1 MGHEDKDQHPESE
14 PEAGVTR
21 PGSTNLDTLVDQNQ
35 LQFQF
40 TPQPGST
47 TNFDFDLAAEEGQQ
61 SQPLPEI
68 SEKQEDEE
76 IRVLRGW
83 ILLNKGISRRN
94 FYTSW
99 LFVMYLGFILIS
111 FATIEPQFISKE
123 LGVSTESMGETTA
136 LLYLID
142 YSIRM
147 LCALIFGPMIDY
159 FGRKT
164 VMTIGI
170 ILVTLGY
177 TLIPFLST
185 SLFPGYIIGKA
196 FISSGVIA
204 LSMLP
209 FSADY
214 VDNSTKGVMTGVNY
228 GIGFVGGALCG
239 ILLKSLLL
247 LGCSYRVIYWIY
259 APILLFVGFSL
270 RPGIKGGNTYYKTA
284 KPADIEGGEEEQK
297 SKAIDWKAVKKAYK
311 EIPWVPIA
319 VIFGVLGNTD
329 FYIMSTALM
338 IWLKT
343 LLPVS
348 EDPTLIVTTYQVIFF
363 GLSVITTIVCA
374 MKIDKVPHM
383 KMILPMITLAF
394 LGFLIIPFT
403 SDPKGVL
410 LHIFFVIEGLSLP
423 GVFVFST
430 YLSIRY
436 NPSDIRGT
444 LSAIS
449 NAVSFLAAIVILSVG
464 GYLHDYWR
472 SDASFILYGGL
483 LFVTLFVVIVIFL
496 RTRKYNVKPNDGE
509 MIELARAT
517 RQT

>member
-1 MGHEDKDQHPESE
+1 
-14 PEAGVTR
+14 
-21 PGSTNLDTLVDQNQ
+21 
-35 LQFQF
+35 
-40 TPQPGST
+40 
-47 TNFDFDLAAEEGQQ
+47 
-61 SQPLPEI
+61 
-68 SEKQEDEE
+68 
-76 IRVLRGW
+76 
-83 ILLNKGISRRN
+83 
-94 FYTSW
+94 
-99 LFVMYLGFILIS
+99 
-111 FATIEPQFISKE
+111 
-123 LGVSTESMGETTA
+123 MGETTA
-136 LLYLID
+136 MLYLID
-142 YSIRM
+142 YSIR
-147 LCALIFGPMIDY
+147 LVCALMFGPMIDY
-159 FGRKT
+159 FGRKF

-170 ILVTLGY
+170 ILVTLGF
-177 TLIPFLST
+177 TLVPFLSY
-185 SLFPGYIIGKA
+185 SLFPGYVIGKA
-196 FISSGVIA
+196 FISAGVIA

-214 VDNSTKGVMTGVNY
+214 IDNSTKGVMTGVNY
-228 GIGFVGGALCG
+228 GIGFIGGAICG

-247 LGCSYRVIYWIY
+247 LGCSYKLIYWIY
-259 APILLFVGFSL
+259 APIMLVAGFSL

-284 KPADIEGGEEEQK
+284 KPDIEGGQPK
-297 SKAIDWKAVKKAYK
+297 SKAINWKAVRKAYK

-329 FYIMSTALM
+329 FYIMTTALM

-348 EDPTLIVTTYQVIFF
+348 EDPTLIATTYQVIFF

-374 MKIDKVPHM
+374 TRIDKVPHM

-449 NAVSFLAAIVILSVG
+449 NAISFLAAIVILSIG

-483 LFVTLFVVIVIFL
+483 LFMTLVVVVIIFL
-496 RTRKYNVKPNDGE
+496 RTRKYNAKPQDGD
-509 MIELARAT
+509 MIELTKATSDARQA
-517 RQT
+517 